1 MHISALLRPVSEV
14 LTEVSALLDAR
25 DYRGAVELFGS
36 MRPSDRELSALLECA
51 RVLQRPAKVARPK
64 LEALQQ
70 RAANDVGDLIAACTP
85 ADWDQHRPTSV
96 LDTHNGADRVPRWH
110 AANRHEA
117 PRDFTTGRTLRRLGA
132 DRTEVRRAK
141 RAHELMEKYAATRLG
156 IDDDAPAEPARVD
169 TARARPDSPRVYASG
184 LDYDD
189 AAKHPARGRCVSCN
203 VEPSETDRR
212 QRDGLCEECRER
224 GRPGLQVLPV
234 DASRADR
241 IRAVCAYRYANAPH
255 PVAALRT
262 EWARY
267 SRSEDQLIVE
277 DWVSRNVPPVERRAA
292 AAAEPVALPAPRAVY
307 DDVAPMRVAA

>member
-1 MHISALLRPVSEV
+1 MQISALLRPVSEV
-14 LTEVSALLDAR
+14 LTEVSALLDAH
-25 DYRGAVELFGS
+25 DYRGAVELFSS
-36 MRPSDRELSALLECA
+36 MRPSDREVSALLECA
-51 RVLQRPAKVARPK
+51 RALQRPAKVARPK

-70 RAANDVGDLIAACTP
+70 RTTEDVRDLVAACAP
-85 ADWDQHRPTSV
+85 ADWHQHRPASV
-96 LDTHNGADRVPRWH
+96 FDAQDGGNRVPRWR

-117 PRDFTTGRTLRRLGA
+117 PRDFTTGRTLRRLAA
-132 DRTEVRRAK
+132 DRAEISRAK
-141 RAHELMEKYAATRLG
+141 RAHHLMEKYAATRLG
-156 IDDDAPAEPARVD
+156 VDDDAPAESAQVD
-169 TARARPDSPRVYASG
+169 TAPARLDSPTVYASG

-203 VEPSETDRR
+203 VEPSEIDRR
-212 QRDGLCEECRER
+212 KRDGLCEECRDR

-241 IRAVCAYRYANAPH
+241 IRAVCAYRYAHAPH

-277 DWVSRNVPPVERRAA
+277 DWVSRNVPAAERRAA
-292 AAAEPVALPAPRAVY
+292 AEPVTLPTPRTAADDAAPVRA
-307 DDVAPMRVAA
+307 AA